1 MALLYVVSPTQLPFS
16 RSECETCLLSVWY
29 FRKCL
34 PVYVALCSCKC
45 YKENTENSVKQTSC
59 MCFACVFV
67 AHQKPIFLNLHPTSY
82 LLHWI
87 PCLRT
92 LPESLMSL
100 MSFEVLLGTDECER
114 IRGTLLINVLKNLLR
129 TSNLP
134 VPSHPALPP
143 HVAHLSTRQFV
154 AMNHQV

>member
-1 MALLYVVSPTQLPFS
+1 
-16 RSECETCLLSVWY
+16 
-29 FRKCL
+29 
-34 PVYVALCSCKC
+34 
-45 YKENTENSVKQTSC
+45 
-59 MCFACVFV
+59 
-67 AHQKPIFLNLHPTSY
+67 
-82 LLHWI
+82 
-87 PCLRT
+87 
-92 LPESLMSL
+92 MSL
-100 MSFEVLLGTDECER
+100 MSIEVLLGTDECKR